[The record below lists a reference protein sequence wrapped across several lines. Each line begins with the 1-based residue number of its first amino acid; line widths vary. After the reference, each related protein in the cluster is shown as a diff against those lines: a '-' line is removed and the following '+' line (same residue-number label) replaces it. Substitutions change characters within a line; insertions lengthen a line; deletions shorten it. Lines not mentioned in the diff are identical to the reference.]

1 MMSVESSGQV
11 NLAKT
16 YKPTFEWSQIDPGA
30 GELNNRWRIPIF
42 NRYRNQ
48 VMTNMRKEETF

>member
-30 GELNNRWRIPIF
+30 GELTIIDDGFLSSTDTVIR
-42 NRYRNQ
+42 
-48 VMTNMRKEETF
+48 